1 MLFRTGRGVEL
12 TEAGRVFLRH
22 AEEAVGRA
30 DAGVRAVREL
40 VGLQAGSIRVGGG
53 ATATT
58 YLLPRVVSEVRR
70 AHPGLRFYVR
80 EAGQQHG
87 RRGGSSGEL
96 DLGLVTCRSRDAE
109 QEDLVKVPLVAA
121 DELRLNRPNRIHHR
135 WRRT

>member
-1 MLFRTGRGVEL
+1 MSFLWNSPPFAISSRSPASGHMTKAARTLGVTQPAAARRCFGKLESEAGAELLFRTGRGVEL
-12 TEAGRVFLRH
+12 TEAGHVFLRH

-70 AHPGLRFYVR
+70 AHPGLRF
-80 EAGQQHG
+80 
-87 RRGGSSGEL
+87 
-96 DLGLVTCRSRDAE
+96 
-109 QEDLVKVPLVAA
+109 
-121 DELRLNRPNRIHHR
+121 
-135 WRRT
+135 